1 MSFKQE
7 LENHLSQ
14 YLRDADIDRTR
25 LAQLDSLIS
34 HAQALLDEVSR
45 PEQMPLDME
54 TVVAN
59 GADTSQPMPVSEA
72 VYSMLRQGNTRY
84 SDMVRRIP
92 QEFPRVQVQHLNK
105 GISSALNHGLKAG
118 RIRRIRRG
126 MYVMT

>member
-14 YLRDADIDRTR
+14 YLRDADIVRAR
-25 LAQLDSLIS
+25 MAQLDSLIS
-34 HAQALLDEVSR
+34 HAQALLEEVSR
-45 PEQMPLDME
+45 PEQMPLDLE

-59 GADTSQPMPVSEA
+59 GTDASQPMPVSEA

-92 QEFPRVQVQHLNK
+92 QEFPRIQVQHLNK
-105 GISSALNHGLKAG
+105 GVSSALNHGIKGG
-118 RIRRIRRG
+118 RVRRLRRG
-126 MYVMT
+126 MYALM